1 MADGPHQ
8 GQPVFAAGDPLES
21 AHAAMVMVHGRGAD
35 ANDILGIA
43 SALEI
48 PGFAYL
54 APEANGNSWYP
65 NSFLA
70 PIESNEPG
78 ITSALAL
85 IGSII
90 DRIGAAGIPLKRVML
105 LGFSQGACLSAEYA
119 ARNPARYGG
128 VACLSGGLI
137 GPDETPRT
145 YPGTFDGTPIFLG
158 CSDVDF
164 HIPAA
169 RVKESAEVLGRMHAD
184 VTMKFYPG
192 MGHTVNDDELDAVSK
207 MMREVS
213 VG

>member
-1 MADGPHQ
+1 M
-8 GQPVFAAGDPLES
+8 FAAGDPLET

-35 ANDILGIA
+35 AADILTIG
-43 SALEI
+43 SALAM

-54 APEANGNSWYP
+54 APEASGNSWYP

-70 PIESNEPG
+70 PTESNEPG
-78 ITSALAL
+78 ITSALLL
-85 IGSII
+85 IHSII
-90 DRIGAAGIPLKRVML
+90 GRVTAAGIPLERTML

-137 GPDETPRT
+137 GPNDTPRN
-145 YPGTFDGTPIFLG
+145 YPGTFDQTPIFLG

-164 HIPAA
+164 HIPAV
-169 RVKESAEVLGRMHAD
+169 RVKESAAVLSQMQAA
-184 VTMKFYPG
+184 VTMKLYPG
-192 MGHTVNDDELDAVSK
+192 MGHTVNDDELDAVRK

-213 VG
+213 AG